1 MNWYRAGL
9 ALLLAFVP
17 FALSLGAAPQ
27 TRPASLL
34 DWSPLW
40 PFGLRS
46 VPSES
51 MAPALWPGDRVSVYY
66 LAYAGEK
73 SPKRGDVVI
82 FHHPHNPRVMI
93 KRVIGLSGDTIEMRG
108 GRLILNG
115 REVERKRLREVTY
128 LSDFNQLFQAT
139 EYSEQLPGEERPHL
153 TYEFSDDRDLDET
166 PIFRIPPGHLFM
178 MGDNRDNSEDS
189 RAPTGHARMAEQFPE
204 AWPLRLL
211 KVNFDPRDNAIG
223 FVPETSVIAR
233 ATAVVFSLHLCLPE
247 QAAKTGAECPAPRIG
262 KPL

>member
-139 EYSEQLPGEERPHL
+139 EYSERQFGSQPRPDRSCAHGRTVSGGWAAPAVEGQLRSQGQRHRFRSRNQRDCTGDCGSIQPAPLSARTGGEDWRRMPCAAHRQAALNLARNEPFLIASR
-153 TYEFSDDRDLDET
+153 Y
-166 PIFRIPPGHLFM
+166 
-178 MGDNRDNSEDS
+178 
-189 RAPTGHARMAEQFPE
+189 RAPR
-204 AWPLRLL
+204 LR
-211 KVNFDPRDNAIG
+211 
-223 FVPETSVIAR
+223 
-233 ATAVVFSLHLCLPE
+233 
-247 QAAKTGAECPAPRIG
+247 
-262 KPL
+262 